1 MFEYAMIFNWFKKKK
16 KPKVESN
23 KKFNHKVRK
32 NSEKMTDKEK
42 MDEGF
47 NGKTYSI
54 NGIDYDF
61 QKDVT
66 MKFFIVAIMTLI
78 HADGGRD
85 FFVFDKTFDTQAECK
100 QFARQ
105 NMRGISSKII
115 QEFGTKDRPSMIS
128 CVEEK
133 VVNKIF
139 TLGYNKDSSSI
150 QWLTNTTCQCILNLQ
165 NKE

>member
-1 MFEYAMIFNWFKKKK
+1 M
-16 KPKVESN
+16 V
-23 KKFNHKVRK
+23 
-32 NSEKMTDKEK
+32 
-42 MDEGF
+42 
-47 NGKTYSI
+47 
-54 NGIDYDF
+54 
-61 QKDVT
+61 
-66 MKFFIVAIMTLI
+66 
-78 HADGGRD
+78 
-85 FFVFDKTFDTQAECK
+85 QAECK

-150 QWLTNTTCQCILNLQ
+150 
-165 NKE
+165 

>member
-1 MFEYAMIFNWFKKKK
+1 
-16 KPKVESN
+16 
-23 KKFNHKVRK
+23 
-32 NSEKMTDKEK
+32 
-42 MDEGF
+42 
-47 NGKTYSI
+47 
-54 NGIDYDF
+54 
-61 QKDVT
+61 
-66 MKFFIVAIMTLI
+66 MKFFIVAIMTFI

-105 NMRGISSKII
+105 NMTGISRKII

-133 VVNKIF
+133 VVNRIF

-150 QWLTNTTCQCILNLQ
+150 
-165 NKE
+165 